1 MELPNK
7 VEQITSTVPATSLD
21 NLKEKQLNV
30 DYFAQCIESALTSD
44 LKRYYDKGYN
54 YFKLTGNDSVG
65 FLKNFFYLFNDYFKS
80 VLRESELDIEKQEQI
95 IENLD
100 LILRSI
106 EMNFSVFQNFLE
118 TLKLQKNTFDSNK
131 LFMIITGYAINNLKK
146 NYNR

>member
-30 DYFAQCIESALTSD
+30 DYFAQCIEGALTSD

-80 VLRESELDIEKQEQI
+80 VLRESELDLEKQEQI

-100 LILRSI
+100 LILKSI
-106 EMNFSVFQNFLE
+106 EMNFAVFQNFLE